1 MKQTEKEQLHKVLKM
16 SLYDIMNKLCD
27 QMMKKGINEDWIG
40 FQAING
46 IDHKKYDLKVC
57 LKVVE

>member
-1 MKQTEKEQLHKVLKM
+1 MTDSDKEALMEVLSM
-16 SLYDIMNKLCD
+16 SLYDIMNRLCD
-27 QMMKKGINEDWIG
+27 QMMKKEIKQDWIG

>member
-1 MKQTEKEQLHKVLKM
+1 MSDYDKDALLEVLEM
-16 SLYDIMNKLCD
+16 SLYDIMNRLCE
-27 QMMKKGINEDWIG
+27 QMMKKGITSDWIG

-46 IDHKKYDLKVC
+46 IDKQRYDLKVC

>member
-1 MKQTEKEQLHKVLKM
+1 MDGSEKEALQEVLSM
-16 SLYDIMNKLCD
+16 SLYDIMNRLCE
-27 QMMKKGINEDWIG
+27 QMMKKGVKQDWIG

-46 IDHKKYDLKVC
+46 IDHQRYDLKVC